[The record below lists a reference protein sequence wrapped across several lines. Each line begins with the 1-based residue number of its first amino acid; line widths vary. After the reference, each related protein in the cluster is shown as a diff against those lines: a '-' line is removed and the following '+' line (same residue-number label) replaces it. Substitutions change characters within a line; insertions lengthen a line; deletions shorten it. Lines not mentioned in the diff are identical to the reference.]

1 MIPNRQNQQ
10 PITLSTRSH
19 VRLLTAPWPWLTAN
33 ATFDDDD
40 DDDGG
45 DDDDEDE
52 DDDDDE
58 EEEEEEDADK
68 DIEDEVVRAVV
79 GVMSTTEEEVSGGEG
94 AERAWAWRRLLLMA
108 LRSWSS
114 RRRASRMAANFSR
127 MRWLMRSRIE

>member
-19 VRLLTAPWPWLTAN
+19 VRLLMAPWPWLTAN

-40 DDDGG
+40 DEGG
-45 DDDDEDE
+45 DDDEDE
-52 DDDDDE
+52 EDDDDE
-58 EEEEEEDADK
+58 EEEDEDNDV
-68 DIEDEVVRAVV
+68 EDEVVRAVV
-79 GVMSTTEEEVSGGEG
+79 GVMSTTMEEEEVSGGEV
-94 AERAWAWRRLLLMA
+94 AERAWRWLLLVA